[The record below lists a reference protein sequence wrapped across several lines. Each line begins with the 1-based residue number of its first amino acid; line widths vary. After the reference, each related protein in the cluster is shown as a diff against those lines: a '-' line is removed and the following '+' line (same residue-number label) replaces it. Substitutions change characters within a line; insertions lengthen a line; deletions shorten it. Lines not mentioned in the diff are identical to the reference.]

1 METTHSER
9 YCFLKDSTINHPGTQ
24 QTQSRSHR
32 KANKPYT
39 PHSSRSKKVNE
50 RALAAS
56 MNG

>member
-24 QTQSRSHR
+24 TESRSHR